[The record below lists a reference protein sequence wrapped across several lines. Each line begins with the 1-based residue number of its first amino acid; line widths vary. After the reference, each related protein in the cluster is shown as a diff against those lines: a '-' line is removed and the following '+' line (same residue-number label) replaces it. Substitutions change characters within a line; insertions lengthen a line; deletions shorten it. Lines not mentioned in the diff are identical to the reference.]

1 MVATVAMVLAFITG
15 TYVVFEHSRA
25 LAIAVC
31 ITSSLFFWIFNN
43 LFKEKLNMKMGL
55 KSGPSLVKLLIE
67 EDGEFKYEANSAG
80 EAPLYIATEKGCHA
94 VVSEILKPFRA
105 PAYGG
110 PGGTALHAAI
120 ISSNQATHGHVEQSD
135 MDPSLYRAAKEGNI
149 VVLEQYV
156 DQLEAEVTPNKNT
169 VLHIAAQFE
178 CKRRHRSSC
187 CSKEGHSDIVK
198 SLIECATSLDHDLVE
213 IESGSEITKKM
224 LRATNDDGDTALHD
238 AVRYR
243 HSDLAILKP
252 FKLQPKPDLVRLLI
266 EEDPGFTYRANNADE
281 SPLYIAAGRGY
292 LEVVSDILKLEEHRL
307 MVALLVEQLCTLQ
320 GGTKTLLDWKKDLA
334 KEPDVHGWT
343 PLHYAARF
351 GHVQRAKQ
359 LLDSD
364 KSIAYLIADQDDNK
378 TALHVTAS
386 QGHVS
391 VIQELISQC
400 PDCWEMV
407 NHKGQN
413 ILHVAVENEKKMV
426 IKFILKNYSLSG
438 LINQKDV
445 DGNTSLHLIAIGRL
459 LAIDLIDHR
468 KADKVVFNKAN
479 WTPLDISTYSEIAA
493 VQKVLIKE
501 ELEAAGATLGL
512 RNVISK
518 DNEVLA
524 NKKKEHAEFKKS
536 IPIDVRKAGDT
547 HLIVATLIA
556 TVTFAAGFTM
566 PSGYNSNDG
575 PNQGMAILTREAAF
589 KAFVIID
596 SMVMILSTC
605 AVLVYFA
612 SADYGDQTKLLYRY
626 SLAAGLL
633 QIAAGAMV
641 FVGDRGHTRK
651 HNQAITQEF

>member
-1 MVATVAMVLAFITG
+1 
-15 TYVVFEHSRA
+15 
-25 LAIAVC
+25 
-31 ITSSLFFWIFNN
+31 
-43 LFKEKLNMKMGL
+43 
-55 KSGPSLVKLLIE
+55 
-67 EDGEFKYEANSAG
+67 
-80 EAPLYIATEKGCHA
+80 
-94 VVSEILKPFRA
+94 
-105 PAYGG
+105 
-110 PGGTALHAAI
+110 
-120 ISSNQATHGHVEQSD
+120 
-135 MDPSLYRAAKEGNI
+135 MDPGLYRAAKEGTI

-169 VLHIAAQFE
+169 VLHIAAQFGNSQCVRE
-178 CKRRHRSSC
+178 ILSKNSSLFNRQNA
-187 CSKEGHSDIVK
+187 KGNTA
-198 SLIECATSLDHDLVE
+198 LF
-213 IESGSEITKKM
+213 M
-224 LRATNDDGDTALHD
+224 LQQGRDTRTYGVRYLETCRAPAYGGPAGRTALHA
-238 AVRYR
+238 AVI
-243 HSDLAILKP
+243 S
-252 FKLQPKPDLVRLLI
+252 
-266 EEDPGFTYRANNADE
+266 NNE
-281 SPLYIAAGRGY
+281 
-292 LEVVSDILKLEEHRL
+292 
-307 MVALLVEQLCTLQ
+307 

-351 GHVQRAKQ
+351 GQVQRAKQ

-378 TALHVTAS
+378 TALHVAAS

-413 ILHVAVENEKKMV
+413 IFHVAVENEKKMV

-438 LINQKDV
+438 LIHQKDV
-445 DGNTSLHLIAIGRL
+445 DGNTPLHLIA
-459 LAIDLIDHR
+459 
-468 KADKVVFNKAN
+468 
-479 WTPLDISTYSEIAA
+479 T
-493 VQKVLIKE
+493 E

-512 RNVISK
+512 RNVIGK

-524 NKKKEHAEFKKS
+524 NEKKERAKFKKS

-547 HLIVATLIA
+547 HLIVAILIA

-566 PSGYNSNDG
+566 PGGYNSNDG

-596 SMVMILSTC
+596 YMAMILSTC
-605 AVLVYFA
+605 AILVYFA

-626 SLAAGLL
+626 SLVAGLL
-633 QIAAGAMV
+633 QIATRAMV
-641 FVGDRGHTRK
+641 FVGDRRHTRK